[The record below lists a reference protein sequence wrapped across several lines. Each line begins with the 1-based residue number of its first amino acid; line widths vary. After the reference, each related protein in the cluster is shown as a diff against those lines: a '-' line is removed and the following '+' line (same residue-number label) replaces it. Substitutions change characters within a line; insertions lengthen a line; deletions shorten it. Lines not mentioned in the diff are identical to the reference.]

1 MGHTETIQG
10 IYSAFQRG
18 DLPAILDRLADD
30 VEWEYSITPLGVPWL
45 ERRRGRAEVPLFFA
59 SHAAFDLHRFEPKT
73 FLESG
78 NIVVVLIDV
87 DLTVKST
94 GRRVTEED
102 EVHVWYFDSRGR
114 VSRFGHKVD
123 THQHWIAC
131 GRELAEV

>member
-1 MGHTETIQG
+1 MRHTETVRY

-18 DLPAILDRLADD
+18 DIPAILDRLSDE
-30 VEWEYSITPLGVPWL
+30 VEWEYSITPLAVPWL

-59 SHAAFDLHRFEPKT
+59 AHAGFELHRFEPKT

-102 EVHVWYFDSRGR
+102 EVHIWYFDLQGR
-114 VSRFGHKVD
+114 VTRFGHKVD

-131 GRELAEV
+131 GNEVADA